1 MLTFVLDG
9 VRYTYN
15 WLIKKSRST
24 TLDFIALFNKKYAD
38 SKRIEY
44 ILKDI
49 KIDLGLQVP
58 NLEVK
63 KLKEFDFKSNDLL
76 LTKSDIN
83 FHNTDLLKDIIIKP
97 DFSKIIRELNARYED
112 IIIKPNF
119 SKIIRELNQDEYA
132 RYEDIII
139 KPNFSKIIGELNQ
152 DEYARYKDIIIKPNF
167 SKIIR
172 KLNQD
177 EYVRYIDNLSFIF
190 PLMLVYT
197 NFVHSDWVS
206 DKYGN
211 SALIELIKTCDSR
224 KIMEEKIDLWK
235 EKGKL
240 TIDISLDAG
249 SLAYIN
255 GMFPLIQKAI
265 KNRSFIIQNYSGLYE
280 SGIEQ
285 LVTEFK
291 DCKSLKE
298 TQEVIDDLT
307 QNYVQYMERCIEEK
321 TGIKTITYDPCG
333 VLDPVSSLKNISI
346 NVLEKHGLLSK

>member
-9 VRYTYN
+9 VRDTYS
-15 WLIKKSRST
+15 WLIKKSRSIA
-24 TLDFIALFNKKYAD
+24 LDFIALFNKEYAD
-38 SKRIEY
+38 SKRIGY

-97 DFSKIIRELNARYED
+97 DFSKIIR
-112 IIIKPNF
+112 
-119 SKIIRELNQDEYA
+119 
-132 RYEDIII
+132 
-139 KPNFSKIIGELNQ
+139 
-152 DEYARYKDIIIKPNF
+152 
-167 SKIIR
+167 

-190 PLMLVYT
+190 PLMLVYK

>member
-9 VRYTYN
+9 VRNTYN
-15 WLIKKSRST
+15 WLIKKLRST
-24 TLDFIALFNKKYAD
+24 ALDFIALFNKEYAD
-38 SKRIEY
+38 SKRIGY

-97 DFSKIIRELNARYED
+97 DFSKIIRELN
-112 IIIKPNF
+112 
-119 SKIIRELNQDEYA
+119 QDEYA
-132 RYEDIII
+132 RYEDII
-139 KPNFSKIIGELNQ
+139 KPYFNFSEITRKFNLDEY
-152 DEYARYKDIIIKPNF
+152 EYARYKDIIIKPNF

-177 EYVRYIDNLSFIF
+177 EYARYIDNLSFIF
-190 PLMLVYT
+190 PLMLVYK

-321 TGIKTITYDPCG
+321 TGIKTITYDPYG

>member
-15 WLIKKSRST
+15 WLITKSRSIA
-24 TLDFIALFNKKYAD
+24 LDFIALFNKEYAD
-38 SKRIEY
+38 SKRIGY

-97 DFSKIIRELNARYED
+97 DFSKIIRELNQDEYARYED
-112 IIIKPNF
+112 IIIKPDF

-132 RYEDIII
+132 RY
-139 KPNFSKIIGELNQ
+139 
-152 DEYARYKDIIIKPNF
+152 
-167 SKIIR
+167 
-172 KLNQD
+172 
-177 EYVRYIDNLSFIF
+177 IDNLSFIF
-190 PLMLVYT
+190 PLMLVYK

-235 EKGKL
+235 EEGKL

-255 GMFPLIQKAI
+255 EMFPLIQKAI
-265 KNRSFIIQNYSGLYE
+265 KNRSFIIQNYSRLYE

-298 TQEVIDDLT
+298 TQEVINDLT
-307 QNYVQYMERCIEEK
+307 QNYVQYVERCIEEK
-321 TGIKTITYDPCG
+321 TGIKTITYDPYG
-333 VLDPVSSLKNISI
+333 DPVSSLKNLSISAVI
-346 NVLEKHGLLSK
+346 ENYGLFK

>member
-9 VRYTYN
+9 VHNTYN
-15 WLIKKSRST
+15 WLIKKLRST
-24 TLDFIALFNKKYAD
+24 ALDFIALFNKEYAD
-38 SKRIEY
+38 SKRIGY

-97 DFSKIIRELNARYED
+97 DFSKIIRELN
-112 IIIKPNF
+112 
-119 SKIIRELNQDEYA
+119 QDEYA

-139 KPNFSKIIGELNQ
+139 KPYFNFSEITRKFNLDEY
-152 DEYARYKDIIIKPNF
+152 EYARYKDIIIKPNF

-177 EYVRYIDNLSFIF
+177 EYARYIDNLSFIF
-190 PLMLVYT
+190 PLMLVYK

-321 TGIKTITYDPCG
+321 TGIKTITYDPYG

>member
-15 WLIKKSRST
+15 WLITKSRSIA
-24 TLDFIALFNKKYAD
+24 LDFIALFNKEYAD
-38 SKRIEY
+38 SKRIGY

-97 DFSKIIRELNARYED
+97 DFSKIIRELN
-112 IIIKPNF
+112 
-119 SKIIRELNQDEYA
+119 QDEYA
-132 RYEDIII
+132 
-139 KPNFSKIIGELNQ
+139 
-152 DEYARYKDIIIKPNF
+152 
-167 SKIIR
+167 
-172 KLNQD
+172 
-177 EYVRYIDNLSFIF
+177 RYIDNLSFIF
-190 PLMLVYT
+190 PLMLVYK

-235 EKGKL
+235 EEGKL

-255 GMFPLIQKAI
+255 EMFPLIQKAI
-265 KNRSFIIQNYSGLYE
+265 KNRSFIIQNYSRLYE

-298 TQEVIDDLT
+298 TQEVINDLT
-307 QNYVQYMERCIEEK
+307 QNYVQYVERCIEEK
-321 TGIKTITYDPCG
+321 TGIKTITYDPYG
-333 VLDPVSSLKNISI
+333 DPVSSLKNLSISAVI
-346 NVLEKHGLLSK
+346 ENYGLFK

>member
-9 VRYTYN
+9 VRNTYN
-15 WLIKKSRST
+15 WLIKKLRST
-24 TLDFIALFNKKYAD
+24 ALDFIALFNKEYAD
-38 SKRIEY
+38 SKRIGY
-44 ILKDI
+44 ITLKDI

-58 NLEVK
+58 I
-63 KLKEFDFKSNDLL
+63 

-83 FHNTDLLKDIIIKP
+83 FHNIERTDLLKDIIIKP
-97 DFSKIIRELNARYED
+97 DFSEIIR
-112 IIIKPNF
+112 K
-119 SKIIRELNQDEYA
+119 
-132 RYEDIII
+132 
-139 KPNFSKIIGELNQ
+139 LNQ

-167 SKIIR
+167 SEIIR

-177 EYVRYIDNLSFIF
+177 EYARYIDNLSFIF
-190 PLMLVYT
+190 PLMLVYK

-265 KNRSFIIQNYSGLYE
+265 KNRSFIIQNYSGFYE

-285 LVTEFK
+285 LVTRIQR
-291 DCKSLKE
+291 L
-298 TQEVIDDLT
+298 
-307 QNYVQYMERCIEEK
+307 
-321 TGIKTITYDPCG
+321 
-333 VLDPVSSLKNISI
+333 
-346 NVLEKHGLLSK
+346 

>member
-15 WLIKKSRST
+15 WLITKSRSIA
-24 TLDFIALFNKKYAD
+24 LDFIALFNKEYAD
-38 SKRIEY
+38 SKRIGY

-97 DFSKIIRELNARYED
+97 DFSKIIRELNQDEYARYED
-112 IIIKPNF
+112 IIIKPDF

-132 RYEDIII
+132 RY
-139 KPNFSKIIGELNQ
+139 
-152 DEYARYKDIIIKPNF
+152 
-167 SKIIR
+167 
-172 KLNQD
+172 
-177 EYVRYIDNLSFIF
+177 IDNLSFIF
-190 PLMLVYT
+190 PLMLVYK

-235 EKGKL
+235 EEGKL
-240 TIDISLDAG
+240 TIDISLDSG

-255 GMFPLIQKAI
+255 EMFPLIQKAI
-265 KNRSFIIQNYSGLYE
+265 KNRSFIIQNYSRLYE

-298 TQEVIDDLT
+298 TQEVINDLT
-307 QNYVQYMERCIEEK
+307 QNYVQYVERCIEEK
-321 TGIKTITYDPCG
+321 TGIKTITYDPYG
-333 VLDPVSSLKNISI
+333 DPVSSLKNLSISAVI
-346 NVLEKHGLLSK
+346 ENSGLFK

>member
-9 VRYTYN
+9 VRNTYN
-15 WLIKKSRST
+15 WLIKKLRST
-24 TLDFIALFNKKYAD
+24 ALDFIALFNKEYAD
-38 SKRIEY
+38 SKRIGY

-97 DFSKIIRELNARYED
+97 DFSKIIRELN
-112 IIIKPNF
+112 
-119 SKIIRELNQDEYA
+119 QDEYA

-139 KPNFSKIIGELNQ
+139 KPYFNFSEITRKLNL
-152 DEYARYKDIIIKPNF
+152 DEYEYARYKDIIIKPNF

-177 EYVRYIDNLSFIF
+177 EYARYIDNLSFIF
-190 PLMLVYT
+190 PLMLVYK

-321 TGIKTITYDPCG
+321 TGIKTITYDPYG
-333 VLDPVSSLKNISI
+333 MLDPVSSLKNISI

>member
-9 VRYTYN
+9 VRDTYS
-15 WLIKKSRST
+15 WLIKKSRSIA
-24 TLDFIALFNKKYAD
+24 LDFIALFNKEYAD
-38 SKRIEY
+38 SKRIGY

-97 DFSKIIRELNARYED
+97 DFSKIIRELN
-112 IIIKPNF
+112 
-119 SKIIRELNQDEYA
+119 QDEYA

-139 KPNFSKIIGELNQ
+139 KPYFNFSEITRKFNLDEY
-152 DEYARYKDIIIKPNF
+152 EYARYKDIIIKPNF

-190 PLMLVYT
+190 PLMLVYK

>member
-1 MLTFVLDG
+1 MLTFVLDR
-9 VRYTYN
+9 VRDTYS
-15 WLIKKSRST
+15 WLIKKSRSIA
-24 TLDFIALFNKKYAD
+24 LDFIALFNKEYAD
-38 SKRIEY
+38 SKRIGY

-97 DFSKIIRELNARYED
+97 DFSKIIRELN
-112 IIIKPNF
+112 
-119 SKIIRELNQDEYA
+119 QDEYA

-139 KPNFSKIIGELNQ
+139 KPYFNFSEITRKFNLDEY
-152 DEYARYKDIIIKPNF
+152 EYARYKDIIIKPNF

-190 PLMLVYT
+190 PLMLVYK

>member
-9 VRYTYN
+9 VRNTYN
-15 WLIKKSRST
+15 WLIKKLRST
-24 TLDFIALFNKKYAD
+24 ALDFIALFNKEYAD
-38 SKRIEY
+38 SKRIGY

-97 DFSKIIRELNARYED
+97 
-112 IIIKPNF
+112 
-119 SKIIRELNQDEYA
+119 
-132 RYEDIII
+132 
-139 KPNFSKIIGELNQ
+139 
-152 DEYARYKDIIIKPNF
+152 NF

-177 EYVRYIDNLSFIF
+177 EYARYIDNLSFIF
-190 PLMLVYT
+190 PLMLVYK

-321 TGIKTITYDPCG
+321 TGIKTITYDPYG

>member
-1 MLTFVLDG
+1 MLL
-9 VRYTYN
+9 R
-15 WLIKKSRST
+15 
-24 TLDFIALFNKKYAD
+24 A
-38 SKRIEY
+38 
-44 ILKDI
+44 
-49 KIDLGLQVP
+49 KIM
-58 NLEVK
+58 
-63 KLKEFDFKSNDLL
+63 
-76 LTKSDIN
+76 
-83 FHNTDLLKDIIIKP
+83 
-97 DFSKIIRELNARYED
+97 
-112 IIIKPNF
+112 
-119 SKIIRELNQDEYA
+119 
-132 RYEDIII
+132 
-139 KPNFSKIIGELNQ
+139 
-152 DEYARYKDIIIKPNF
+152 
-167 SKIIR
+167 
-172 KLNQD
+172 
-177 EYVRYIDNLSFIF
+177 EYVSPSFNSNYS
-190 PLMLVYT
+190 M
-197 NFVHSDWVS
+197 
-206 DKYGN
+206 YGN

>member
-1 MLTFVLDG
+1 M
-9 VRYTYN
+9 
-15 WLIKKSRST
+15 
-24 TLDFIALFNKKYAD
+24 
-38 SKRIEY
+38 
-44 ILKDI
+44 
-49 KIDLGLQVP
+49 P

-97 DFSKIIRELNARYED
+97 DFSKIIRELN
-112 IIIKPNF
+112 
-119 SKIIRELNQDEYA
+119 QDEYA
-132 RYEDIII
+132 
-139 KPNFSKIIGELNQ
+139 
-152 DEYARYKDIIIKPNF
+152 
-167 SKIIR
+167 
-172 KLNQD
+172 
-177 EYVRYIDNLSFIF
+177 RYIDNLSFIF
-190 PLMLVYT
+190 PLMLVYK

-235 EKGKL
+235 EEGKL

-255 GMFPLIQKAI
+255 KMFPLIQKAI
-265 KNRSFIIQNYSGLYE
+265 KNRSFIIQNYSRLYE

-298 TQEVIDDLT
+298 TQEVINDLT
-307 QNYVQYMERCIEEK
+307 QNYVQYVERCIEEK
-321 TGIKTITYDPCG
+321 TGIKTITYDPYG
-333 VLDPVSSLKNISI
+333 DPVSSLKNLSISAVI
-346 NVLEKHGLLSK
+346 ENYGLFK

>member
-9 VRYTYN
+9 VRNTYN
-15 WLIKKSRST
+15 WLIKKLRST
-24 TLDFIALFNKKYAD
+24 ALDFIALFNKEYAD
-38 SKRIEY
+38 SKRIGY

-97 DFSKIIRELNARYED
+97 DFSKIIRELN
-112 IIIKPNF
+112 
-119 SKIIRELNQDEYA
+119 QDEYA

-139 KPNFSKIIGELNQ
+139 KPYFNFSEITRKFNLDEY
-152 DEYARYKDIIIKPNF
+152 EYARYKDIIIKPNF

-177 EYVRYIDNLSFIF
+177 EYARYIDNLSFIF
-190 PLMLVYT
+190 PLMLVYK

-321 TGIKTITYDPCG
+321 TGIKTITYDPYG

>member
-9 VRYTYN
+9 VRDTYS
-15 WLIKKSRST
+15 WLIKKSRSIA
-24 TLDFIALFNKKYAD
+24 LDFIALFNKEYAD
-38 SKRIEY
+38 SKRIGY

-97 DFSKIIRELNARYED
+97 DFSKIIRELNQDEYARYKD
-112 IIIKPNF
+112 PDF

-139 KPNFSKIIGELNQ
+139 KPYFNFSEIT
-152 DEYARYKDIIIKPNF
+152 
-167 SKIIR
+167 R
-172 KLNQD
+172 KFNLD

-190 PLMLVYT
+190 PLMLVYK

-224 KIMEEKIDLWK
+224 KIMEEKIELWK

>member
-9 VRYTYN
+9 VRNTYN
-15 WLIKKSRST
+15 WLIKKLRST
-24 TLDFIALFNKKYAD
+24 ALDFIALFNKEYAD
-38 SKRIEY
+38 SKRIGY

-83 FHNTDLLKDIIIKP
+83 FHNTDLLKDIIKP
-97 DFSKIIRELNARYED
+97 D
-112 IIIKPNF
+112 F

-139 KPNFSKIIGELNQ
+139 KPYFNFSEITRKFNLDEY
-152 DEYARYKDIIIKPNF
+152 EYARYKDIIIKPNF

-177 EYVRYIDNLSFIF
+177 EYARYIDNLSFIF
-190 PLMLVYT
+190 PLMLVYK

-321 TGIKTITYDPCG
+321 TGIKTITYDPYG

>member
-9 VRYTYN
+9 VHNTYN
-15 WLIKKSRST
+15 WLIKKLRSIA
-24 TLDFIALFNKKYAD
+24 LDFIALFNKEYAD
-38 SKRIEY
+38 SKQIGY

-49 KIDLGLQVP
+49 KIDLGLQVPNLEKIDLGLQVP

-97 DFSKIIRELNARYED
+97 DFSKIIRELN
-112 IIIKPNF
+112 
-119 SKIIRELNQDEYA
+119 
-132 RYEDIII
+132 
-139 KPNFSKIIGELNQ
+139 Q

-167 SKIIR
+167 SKVIR

-177 EYVRYIDNLSFIF
+177 EYARYIDNLSFIF
-190 PLMLVYT
+190 PLMLVYK

-224 KIMEEKIDLWK
+224 KIMEEKIDLWR

-255 GMFPLIQKAI
+255 WMFPLIQKAI
-265 KNRSFIIQNYSGLYE
+265 KNRSFIIQNYSRLYE

-298 TQEVIDDLT
+298 TQEVINDLT
-307 QNYVQYMERCIEEK
+307 QSYVQYMERCIEEK
-321 TGIKTITYDPCG
+321 TGIKTITYDPYG

>member
-24 TLDFIALFNKKYAD
+24 TLDFIALFNKEYAD
-38 SKRIEY
+38 SKRIGY

-49 KIDLGLQVP
+49 KIDLGIQAP

-63 KLKEFDFKSNDLL
+63 KLKEFDFKSFDFKSNDLL

-97 DFSKIIRELNARYED
+97 DFSKIIRELNQDEYARYED
-112 IIIKPNF
+112 IIKPNF
-119 SKIIRELNQDEYA
+119 SKIIR
-132 RYEDIII
+132 
-139 KPNFSKIIGELNQ
+139 ELNQ

>member
-9 VRYTYN
+9 VHNTYN
-15 WLIKKSRST
+15 WLIKKLRST
-24 TLDFIALFNKKYAD
+24 PLDFIALFNKEYAD
-38 SKRIEY
+38 SKRIGY

-63 KLKEFDFKSNDLL
+63 KLKEFDFKLNDLL

-83 FHNTDLLKDIIIKP
+83 FHNIELPQKRDLPILLDNP
-97 DFSKIIRELNARYED
+97 
-112 IIIKPNF
+112 PNV
-119 SKIIRELNQDEYA
+119 SE
-132 RYEDIII
+132 
-139 KPNFSKIIGELNQ
+139 
-152 DEYARYKDIIIKPNF
+152 
-167 SKIIR
+167 IIR
-172 KLNQD
+172 KLNLD
-177 EYVRYIDNLSFIF
+177 EYARYIDNLSFIF
-190 PLMLVYT
+190 PLMLVYK

-240 TIDISLDAG
+240 TIDISLDAR
-249 SLAYIN
+249 SLVYIN

-321 TGIKTITYDPCG
+321 TGIKTITYDPYG